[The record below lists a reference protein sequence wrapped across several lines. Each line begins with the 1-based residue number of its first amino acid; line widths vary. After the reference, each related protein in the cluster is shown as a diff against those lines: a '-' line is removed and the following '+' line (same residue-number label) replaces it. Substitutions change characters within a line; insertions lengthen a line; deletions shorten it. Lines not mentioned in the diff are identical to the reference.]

1 MDLIKKLWIPQLIF
15 TNDLQQASIEFDHSS
30 SLTVRRMGKPKLS
43 SDTDIFEDYIFEG
56 AENQLLYNDT
66 YSLDLYCDFKLENYP
81 FDFQICLIKVNLEF
95 MICSLVTYFY

>member
-1 MDLIKKLWIPQLIF
+1 MIF
-15 TNDLQQASIEFDHSS
+15 TNDLQQSSLEFDDSS
-30 SLTVRRMGKPKLS
+30 SLTVRRMGKPKLTG
-43 SDTDIFEDYIFEG
+43 DTDIFEDYIFEG